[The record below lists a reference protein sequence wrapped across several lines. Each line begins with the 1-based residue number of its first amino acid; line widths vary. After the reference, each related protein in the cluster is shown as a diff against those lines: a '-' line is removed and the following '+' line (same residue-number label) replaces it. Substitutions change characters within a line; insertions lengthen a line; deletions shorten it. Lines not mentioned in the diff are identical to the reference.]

1 MIAFFK
7 LILYVPIYNV
17 LIFITSYIPHS
28 DVGLGIIGVT
38 FLVRLVIFPLSLSAV
53 RTQRAMQAINPE
65 IKALQSKYKDD
76 KETMAL
82 YKKYGVRPFASILT
96 VFIQLPILISL
107 YFMVRHE
114 SLTTV
119 DTALLYP
126 FIHAPSGLS
135 PLFLGLLL
143 ISAPN
148 LILAVLAAASQFA
161 QAYFAFPIPPKQLKG
176 ASTEGMQAEFGRAM
190 ALQMRFVYPIV
201 YGVIGYTSGA
211 IALYFITG
219 NIFTILQEL
228 YVRAT
233 PKKTQSTAA
242 AVS

>member
-76 KETMAL
+76 KETQAKETMAL

-114 SLTTV
+114 SLT
-119 DTALLYP
+119 
-126 FIHAPSGLS
+126 
-135 PLFLGLLL
+135 
-143 ISAPN
+143 APN